1 MRLDLPMI
9 CHLPKSE
16 TPFILFEEYDI
27 LFHLEWLDST
37 VVTILLL
44 WLVLFFS
51 ASLPSLWHFS
61 RSCAYTPFP
70 VDLDISLVTMSVG
83 EAPKFTATRAPDLS
97 ISRGLCTIFTCY
109 FINSS
114 NYAQSRP
121 IFFPPKWVLLF
132 LPVMIPEFSLLI

>member
-1 MRLDLPMI
+1 MI
-9 CHLPKSE
+9 RHLPKSE

-83 EAPKFTATRAPDLS
+83 EAPKFTATRAPDLFPGVFAPFLHA
-97 ISRGLCTIFTCY
+97 ISSTAQTMLKVGPSSSLQNGSFY
-109 FINSS
+109 F
-114 NYAQSRP
+114 Y
-121 IFFPPKWVLLF
+121 LL
-132 LPVMIPEFSLLI
+132 